1 MTDARFFER
10 CELEGIWSGTEQCC
24 AVAVSTRGSSGAGD
38 VRLATERDMM
48 QAIIRFRI
56 DLHVALASLSVGRD
70 GCWTLGSFFG
80 IQLGWRVS
88 LHLQHADL
96 IRLR

>member
-1 MTDARFFER
+1 
-10 CELEGIWSGTEQCC
+10 
-24 AVAVSTRGSSGAGD
+24 
-38 VRLATERDMM
+38 M